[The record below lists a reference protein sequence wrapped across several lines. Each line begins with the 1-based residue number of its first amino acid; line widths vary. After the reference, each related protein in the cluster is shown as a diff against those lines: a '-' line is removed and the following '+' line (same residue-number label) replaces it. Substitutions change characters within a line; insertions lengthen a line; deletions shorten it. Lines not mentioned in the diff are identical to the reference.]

1 MVKSPLDRHLG
12 LGKVAWVLWK
22 LKDRKQETLF
32 PPVSKCVRL
41 TVVPEADI
49 ALLEDMFRGKGIG
62 KNNLPQ
68 TLPGFFLGR
77 YSLYTQKDEARCLN
91 I

>member
-32 PPVSKCVRL
+32 PPCQQMRQINGCS
-41 TVVPEADI
+41 
-49 ALLEDMFRGKGIG
+49 
-62 KNNLPQ
+62 
-68 TLPGFFLGR
+68 
-77 YSLYTQKDEARCLN
+77 
-91 I
+91 